1 MQTVFEKIN
10 RDIAAVFFLI
20 LIIAAY
26 FFPLLF
32 EDKTLFTRDLTVLAY
47 PMKYLTYQAYH
58 AGKLPFWNPATYG
71 GTPFLSVMYT
81 GVLYP
86 LNLIFFLN
94 DFVTAFNWFYVVH
107 YVLLVL
113 SVYALT
119 RHWELSIGAS
129 LCSAIMVLLGGFFLS
144 LPGTTVHFYSGVWL
158 PSIFLL
164 YEKFLKDGK
173 ASFFL
178 GTVICLACQ
187 ILGGGPE
194 YCILTVMTLF
204 FWSITRAD
212 DAIWARKIMRCTVAL
227 IAVVAVS
234 WGATAIQLFPTY
246 SMLGEST
253 RADGVFYDMHVLWS
267 LLPSDMTSLLIPKDY
282 KGYMYREGGGSESFS
297 FFQSLYMGVFGVYFL
312 CLGFL
317 CLQEKEIRFWAITF
331 IVGIF
336 FALGK
341 HNPLYHAIY
350 DWFPLLRLFRYPEKF
365 YFLAAFSQVFLVGYG
380 VDTLAK
386 SVYTNNPKSHFYY
399 WLCFV
404 LIITTV
410 GIALATPERSIAPSL
425 AYLTIFGV
433 SCYMFFSGKW
443 HGGLLKSILF
453 VMIFFDL
460 ILNNYMLLPMIE
472 KKFYETQPEAAIKI
486 NKDKDFFR
494 LYVGKIDGVP
504 DKFNIPGFPLLQYLN
519 IKESLFP
526 DLGSVYG
533 IHYADGVSGWGLES
547 RDQFLWTRIFH
558 KSPADKRLRM
568 LKRSNVKYWI
578 EPNTVTIEDVTHK
591 KLDVLDGALPRAFIV
606 ATARQ
611 GKDPQLLNTYYDAS
625 FDPLKE
631 VLLSEPVVTD
641 ENRNS
646 SDFAGSVEA
655 IHYDLNQV
663 VMQTR
668 QNSTGFLVLLDAW
681 FPGWTVTVDEKP
693 EHIFRANHFYRAVRM
708 EAGEHTVAFSFEP
721 VGFKMGSLITEI
733 TVVLIIFFMTWF
745 RSKKAW

>member
-10 RDIAAVFFLI
+10 KDTAAVFFLLVVI
-20 LIIAAY
+20 VAY
-26 FFPLLF
+26 FFPMLF
-32 EDKTLFTRDLTVLAY
+32 EDKTLFTRDLTVLVY

-58 AGKLPFWNPATYG
+58 EGKLPFWNPATYG

-107 YVLLVL
+107 YALLVL

-119 RHWELSIGAS
+119 RQWGLSVGAA
-129 LCSAIMVLLGGFFLS
+129 LCSAIMTLLGGFFLS

-158 PSIFLL
+158 PSIFLMH
-164 YEKFLKDGK
+164 EKFLKEGK
-173 ASFFL
+173 MSFFL

-194 YCILTVMTLF
+194 YCILTVLTLF
-204 FWSITRAD
+204 FWSLTQATESNWKRKITRSG
-212 DAIWARKIMRCTVAL
+212 IAL
-227 IAVVAVS
+227 GAVVAVS
-234 WGATAIQLFPTY
+234 WGVTAIQLFPTY

-253 RADGVFYDMHVLWS
+253 RVDGVFYDLHVLWS
-267 LLPSDMTSLLIPKDY
+267 LQPSDMTSLLVPKDY
-282 KGYMYREGGGSESFS
+282 KGYMYREGGVSESFS

-317 CLQEKEIRFWAITF
+317 YLRQKETRFWVSVFT
-331 IVGIF
+331 VGIF

-341 HNPLYHAIY
+341 YNPLYHTIY

-365 YFLAAFSQVFLVGYG
+365 YLLAAFSQVFLVGYG
-380 VDTLAK
+380 VDMLMKSASINNTRPYIFYLLCLVLA
-386 SVYTNNPKSHFYY
+386 
-399 WLCFV
+399 LAAG
-404 LIITTV
+404 
-410 GIALATPERSIAPSL
+410 GIALAMPERSIAPSL
-425 AYLTIFGV
+425 AYLAIFGV

-443 HGGLLKSILF
+443 RGVTLKSVLF
-453 VMIFFDL
+453 VLIFFDL

-472 KKFYETQPEAAIKI
+472 KKFYETKPGAAIEI

-526 DLGSVYG
+526 DLGSIYG

-547 RDQFLWTRIFH
+547 RDQLLWTRIFH
-558 KSPADKRLRM
+558 KSPPDKRLRI

-591 KLDVLDGALPRAFIV
+591 KLDVLDGALPRAFMV
-606 ATARQ
+606 PTARQ
-611 GKDPQLLNTYYDAS
+611 GKDPQLLNTYYDTS
-625 FDPLKE
+625 FDPLHE
-631 VLLSEPVVTD
+631 VLLSEPAAVE
-641 ENRNS
+641 ENHNP
-646 SDFAGSVEA
+646 SDFAGSIEG
-655 IHYDLNQV
+655 IHYSLNQV
-663 VMQTR
+663 VVQTR
-668 QNSTGFLVLLDAW
+668 QNGTGFLVLLDAW
-681 FPGWTVTVDEKP
+681 FPGWTVTVDGKP

-708 EAGEHTVAFSFEP
+708 EAGEHTIAFAFEP
-721 VGFKMGSLITEI
+721 VGFRMGSLITEV
-733 TVVLIIFFMTWF
+733 TTVLIIFFMAWF